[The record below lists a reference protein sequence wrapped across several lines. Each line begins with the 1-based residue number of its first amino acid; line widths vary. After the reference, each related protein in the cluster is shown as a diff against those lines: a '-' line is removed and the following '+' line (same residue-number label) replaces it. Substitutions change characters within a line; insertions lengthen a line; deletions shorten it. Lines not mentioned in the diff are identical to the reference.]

1 MIIPF
6 SFALAPSLNK
16 QSMAVQ
22 VSPTTTAG
30 EVVSK
35 FQWKRQNSVKEKDEI
50 DSTRL
55 KLSLKPKKEKRE
67 RQKDCVF
74 YLCEVGGNIGK
85 NFLYNSKY
93 MGEYKEYT
101 NSP

>member
-1 MIIPF
+1 MIIPV

-22 VSPTTTAG
+22 VFPTTTAG

-67 RQKDCVF
+67 RQKDCLF

-85 NFLYNSKY
+85 NFIYNSKY

>member
-1 MIIPF
+1 
-6 SFALAPSLNK
+6 
-16 QSMAVQ
+16 MAVQ
-22 VSPTTTAG
+22 VAPTTTAG

>member
-1 MIIPF
+1 
-6 SFALAPSLNK
+6 
-16 QSMAVQ
+16 MAVQ
-22 VSPTTTAG
+22 VAPTTTAG

-55 KLSLKPKKEKRE
+55 KLSLKPKKDKRE
-67 RQKDCVF
+67 RQKDYVF

-85 NFLYNSKY
+85 NFLYDSKY